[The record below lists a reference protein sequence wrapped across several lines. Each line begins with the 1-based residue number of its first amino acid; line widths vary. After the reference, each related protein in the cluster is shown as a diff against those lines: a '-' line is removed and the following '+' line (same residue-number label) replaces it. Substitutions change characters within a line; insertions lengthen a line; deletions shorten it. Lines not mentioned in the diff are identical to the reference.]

1 MATDARPTPGVRLI
15 DVAKAAGVATSTA
28 SRVFSNPDRVKRETV
43 EAVRRVA
50 DELGYR
56 SNAINRMPI
65 MATKSIDL
73 MVQDISNPFFAAV
86 IQGVERQA
94 RSAGYSVMLG
104 ITDESADIE
113 RLHIN
118 RVMGSASGFI
128 VAARGL
134 SDADLLDLSRRRPVV
149 SFNREVEG
157 VTSVVLETEQGS
169 RQIIEHLASLGH
181 KRIVYV
187 GGPKLS
193 WSEPRRWKGISETAA
208 LHGIAVERIG
218 PFMPTINQG
227 AAAAE
232 TALSRNPTAIIG
244 YNDQI
249 AIGLIKRLRHLGI
262 DVPGQVSIVGYDD
275 TFGADFCQPGLTTVA
290 SPIVQAGRLATDVLL
305 ALIDGA
311 AAGRQHNLQGL
322 LHVRESTAVAAAR

>member
-1 MATDARPTPGVRLI
+1 MSPNARATPRVRLV
-15 DVAKAAGVATSTA
+15 DVAEAAGVATSTA
-28 SRVFSNPDRVKRETV
+28 SRVFSNPERVSRETV
-43 EAVRRVA
+43 EIVRRVA

-56 SNAINRMPI
+56 PNAITRMPVL
-65 MATKSIDL
+65 AGKSIDL
-73 MVQDISNPFFAAV
+73 MVQDISNPFFAGV

-118 RVMGSASGFI
+118 RVMGSVSGFI

-134 SDADLLDLSRRRPVV
+134 SDGDLLDLSRRRPVV
-149 SFNREVEG
+149 SFNREVDG
-157 VTSVVLETEQGS
+157 VTSVVLETEHGS

-181 KRIVYV
+181 KRVVYV

-193 WSEPRRWKGISETAA
+193 WSEPRRWKGISETAE
-208 LHGIAVERIG
+208 LHGISVERIG
-218 PFMPTINQG
+218 PFMPTIDQG

-244 YNDQI
+244 YNDQL

-262 DVPGQVSIVGYDD
+262 DIPGRISVVGYDD
-275 TFGADFCQPGLTTVA
+275 TFGADFCQPALTTVA
-290 SPIVQAGRLATDVLL
+290 SPIVQAGRLSTDVLL
-305 ALIDGA
+305 TLIDGA
-311 AAGRQHNLQGL
+311 PAGRQHNLQGL
-322 LHVRESTAVAAAR
+322 LHVRESTAVAAAH